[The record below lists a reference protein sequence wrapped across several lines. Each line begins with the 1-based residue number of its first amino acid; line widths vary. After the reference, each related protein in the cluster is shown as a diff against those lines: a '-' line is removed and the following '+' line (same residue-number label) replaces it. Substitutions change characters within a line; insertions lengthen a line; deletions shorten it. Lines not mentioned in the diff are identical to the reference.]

1 MKAMISQPM
10 NGKTDDEIITTRD
23 KAIKILES
31 KGYEV
36 INTFFEDEWCAD
48 GVLENNGIVNKPL
61 WFLAK
66 SLEKMS
72 ECEAIYFCKGWEN
85 TRGCSIEHSTA
96 FAYGLKIIYEE
107 EE

>member
-36 INTFFEDEWCAD
+36 VDTYFIDEMD
-48 GVLENNGIVNKPL
+48 KILENNGIVNKPL
-61 WFLAK
+61 WYLSKA
-66 SLEKMS
+66 LRKMS
-72 ECEAIYFCKGWEN
+72 KCDAVYFSKGWEI
-85 TRGCSIEHSTA
+85 TRGCPIEHSAA
-96 FAYGLKIIYEE
+96 FAYGLKIMYEE
-107 EE
+107 

>member
-10 NGKTDDEIITTRD
+10 NGKTDDEIIRTRD

-36 INTFFEDEWCAD
+36 ANTFFEGEWCDDEA
-48 GVLENNGIVNKPL
+48 LESNGIVNKPL

-72 ECEAIYFCKGWEN
+72 ECEAVYFCDGWEN
-85 TRGCSIEHSTA
+85 TRGCRIEYSAA

-107 EE
+107 DE